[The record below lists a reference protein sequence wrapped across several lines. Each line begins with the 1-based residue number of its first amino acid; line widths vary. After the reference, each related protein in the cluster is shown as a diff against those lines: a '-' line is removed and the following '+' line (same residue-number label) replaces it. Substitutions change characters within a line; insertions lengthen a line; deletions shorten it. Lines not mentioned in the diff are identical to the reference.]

1 MAMQEQGL
9 KVSVHGAAEL
19 GKAATLKM
27 PKKCKLKIAL
37 RFATLISVIE
47 FCYL

>member
-37 RFATLISVIE
+37 RFETLISVI
-47 FCYL
+47 